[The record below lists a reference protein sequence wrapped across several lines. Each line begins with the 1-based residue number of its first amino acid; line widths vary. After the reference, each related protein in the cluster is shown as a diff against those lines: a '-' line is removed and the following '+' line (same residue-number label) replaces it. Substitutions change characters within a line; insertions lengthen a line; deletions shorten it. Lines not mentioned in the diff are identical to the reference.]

1 MEEVKPVFTQ
11 QHELLVSI
19 ETLMNK
25 MEPVIVERFYFEKPK
40 DRLYWIYGVF
50 GLTEFWGMDQKNGYS
65 FHFVSVSKIFLT
77 ESLMKGVKP
86 VVDEKHAF
94 DFRFS
99 KNWLIFFR
107 KSGLSAIWCNDQ
119 HHWSF
124 HQNLLKACW
133 VFLPGIDGKNLMRN
147 SRAIGVRSSR

>member
-1 MEEVKPVFTQ
+1 MEEVKPVFTR
-11 QHELLVSI
+11 QHELFVSI

-25 MEPVIVERFYFEKPK
+25 MEPVIVERFFLEKPNDK
-40 DRLYWIYGVF
+40 HYWIYGVF
-50 GLTEFWGMDQKNGYS
+50 GLTEFWGKDRKKGYS
-65 FHFVSVSKIFLT
+65 FHFVSVSEICLV
-77 ESLMKGVKP
+77 ESLMKSVKP

-94 DFRFS
+94 DFRFY
-99 KNWLIFFR
+99 KVWQIVFR
-107 KSGLSAIWCNDQ
+107 NSGVSAIWCKDQ

-147 SRAIGVRSSR
+147 SCDIWVRSSR